1 MSPRAGR
8 PSVTYKKKTIFA
20 LTAGASSSI
29 SPKLCMLIENVLTIL
44 KGVNHFSI
52 QRIVLLQGRKC
63 CFLVT
68 DALSKFNTVRLPWQP
83 AGNKPL
89 TTQYFLLTYYLLTYL
104 LKWNPGNPVPATGYP
119 VPKPVPTSNH

>member
-8 PSVTYKKKTIFA
+8 PSVTYKKKQFSLLQQA
-20 LTAGASSSI
+20 RVRCSI

-52 QRIVLLQGRKC
+52 QRIILLQGRKC
-63 CFLVT
+63 SFLVT

-83 AGNKPL
+83 AGNKL
-89 TTQYFLLTYYLLTYL
+89 NTLYLLTYL
-104 LKWNPGNPVPATGYP
+104 IKWNPGNSVPATGYP